1 MKYEQAIP
9 WVSLGPALGSIQVG
23 LRTESDLRT
32 YPRVML
38 TLVELPFSSFT
49 TGGTV
54 RLTVDSGRT
63 QVNDMNHQVR
73 EYRLM
78 RSRHKVLDI

>member
-1 MKYEQAIP
+1 
-9 WVSLGPALGSIQVG
+9 
-23 LRTESDLRT
+23 
-32 YPRVML
+32 ML